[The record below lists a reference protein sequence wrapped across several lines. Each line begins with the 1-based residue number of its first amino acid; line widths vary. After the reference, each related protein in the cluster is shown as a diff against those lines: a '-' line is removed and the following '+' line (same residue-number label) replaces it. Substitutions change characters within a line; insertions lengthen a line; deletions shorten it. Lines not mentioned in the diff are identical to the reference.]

1 MTGPSGSGKTTLLTL
16 VGALRSGQEG
26 SLKVLGKEMCAAR
39 EDDMVDVRRHIGYIF
54 QAHNLLKSLTAT
66 QNVQMALELHDYSKQ
81 ERRQKAAQMLTAV
94 GLANRMDYYPE
105 NLSGGQ
111 KQRVAI
117 ARALVS
123 SPKIVLADEPT
134 AALDSKSG
142 QEVVEIMRKL
152 AKDFGCTILLVTH
165 DDRILHVAD
174 RIVHM
179 EDGRLSADNTHQK
192 VPVSTVPQSRP
203 IIS

>member
-1 MTGPSGSGKTTLLTL
+1 MS
-16 VGALRSGQEG
+16 
-26 SLKVLGKEMCAAR
+26 
-39 EDDMVDVRRHIGYIF
+39 
-54 QAHNLLKSLTAT
+54 
-66 QNVQMALELHDYSKQ
+66 
-81 ERRQKAAQMLTAV
+81 
-94 GLANRMDYYPE
+94 
-105 NLSGGQ
+105 
-111 KQRVAI
+111 I